1 MSLLANENVFD
12 DLFSFAGSVGRNGE
26 NDRSDVIKAQTLLA
40 DAGYLNLP
48 APGIP
53 TGWPGDGLTRAITS
67 LQKDNGLEADGLMLP
82 MTRGRVAANGVGET
96 LHLLQQNGG
105 HLKNRPAMTPQQV
118 DSYWQQPRSAEGE
131 TQVAQAGSVQ
141 TDAMPALPMPDMPP
155 PMPQQKPMPQSDF
168 MKVPDHKRDFFLKP
182 ANTGVWAD
190 SQSAIQ
196 QQLPGQ
202 ISQGTA
208 IGRIY
213 AEEGGRIRDPNGTA
227 VGGITETTL
236 QDMQG
241 KGLLPGLPKDVKPGD
256 LTPDQQVQ
264 VYRAYLDQGFRNVP
278 GGAKA
283 LEQLDPDLAHAV
295 ADAMFM
301 HGSSGGMKFVQQ
313 AIRDA
318 GVDPAIKADGGM
330 GAQSF
335 AALKK
340 ANDDPKLRDALQTA
354 IAERRLGAKEW
365 TAGEIDRISRTRP
378 GAWRR

>member
-1 MSLLANENVFD
+1 MSLLSNDNFIG
-12 DLFSFAGSVGRNGE
+12 DLFSFGGSVGRNGD

-40 DAGYLNLP
+40 DAGYLDLP

-67 LQKDNGLEADGLMLP
+67 LQKDHGLEADGLLLP
-82 MTRGRVAANGVGET
+82 MVQGRVATNGVGET
-96 LHLLQQNGG
+96 LHLLQQNGS
-105 HLKNRPAMTPQQV
+105 HLKRRPAMTPQQV
-118 DSYWQQPRSAEGE
+118 DSYWQTPRTAEGE
-131 TQVAQAGSVQ
+131 VQVAQADTVQ
-141 TDAMPALPMPDMPP
+141 TDAMPALPV
-155 PMPQQKPMPQSDF
+155 PQQKPMP
-168 MKVPDHKRDFFLKP
+168 MPDHKRDFFLRP
-182 ANTGVWAD
+182 DNTGAWPD
-190 SQSAIQ
+190 SQSAIR

-213 AEEGGRIRDPNGTA
+213 AEEGGLVRDPNGTA

-236 QDMQG
+236 QEMLG
-241 KGLLPGLPKDVKPGD
+241 KGLLPGLPKNAKPDD

-301 HGSSGGMKFVQQ
+301 HGSSGGMEFVQK
-313 AIRDA
+313 AIEET
-318 GVDPAIKADGGM
+318 GIDPKIKVDGGA
-330 GAQSF
+330 GPQTF

-340 ANDDPKLRDALQTA
+340 ANEDPKLRDALQSR
-354 IAERRLGAKEW
+354 IVELRLESKKWEP
-365 TAGEIDRISRTRP
+365 GEADRISRARP

>member
-1 MSLLANENVFD
+1 MSLLSKENFFD
-12 DLFSFAGSVGRNGE
+12 NLFSFGGSVGRNGD
-26 NDRSDVIKAQTLLA
+26 NGRDDVIKAQTLLA
-40 DAGYLNLP
+40 DAGYLDLP

-53 TGWPGDGLTRAITS
+53 TGWPGDGLTRAITN
-67 LQKDNGLEADGLMLP
+67 LQKDNGLEADGLLLP
-82 MTRGRVAANGVGET
+82 MVQGRVAQNGVGET
-96 LHLLQQNGG
+96 LHLLQQQSGS
-105 HLKNRPAMTPQQV
+105 HLKNRPALTPQQV
-118 DSYWQQPRSAEGE
+118 DDYWQQPRDAEDE
-131 TQVAQAGSVQ
+131 IQLAQANSVQ
-141 TDAMPALPMPDMPP
+141 TDALPQAPA
-155 PMPQQKPMPQSDF
+155 PMPQQKPMPQSEF
-168 MKVPDHKRDFFLKP
+168 MPVPGHKRDFFLKP
-182 ANTGVWAD
+182 ENKDVWTD

-196 QQLPGQ
+196 RQLPGQ
-202 ISQGTA
+202 PSQGTA

-213 AEEGGRIRDPNGTA
+213 AEEGGRVRDPNGTA

-264 VYRAYLDQGFRNVP
+264 VYRAYLDQGFRHV

-301 HGSSGGMKFVQQ
+301 HGSSGGMTFVQE
-313 AIRDA
+313 AIYDS
-318 GVDPAIKADGGM
+318 GIDPAIKADGGM
-330 GAQSF
+330 GPQSF

-340 ANDDPKLRDALQTA
+340 ASDDPKLRDALQTA
-354 IAERRLGAKEW
+354 IVESRLKAKEW
-365 TAGEIDRISRTRP
+365 TPGEIDRISRTRP

>member
-1 MSLLANENVFD
+1 MSLLSNENFFD
-12 DLFSFAGSVGRNGE
+12 NLFSFGGSVGHNGD
-26 NDRSDVIKAQTLLA
+26 NGRDDVIKAQTLLA
-40 DAGYLNLP
+40 DAGYLDLP

-67 LQKDNGLEADGLMLP
+67 LQKDNGLQADGLLLP
-82 MTRGRVAANGVGET
+82 MPQGRVGENGVGET
-96 LHLLQQNGG
+96 LHLLQQQSGS
-105 HLKNRPAMTPQQV
+105 HLRNRPALTPQQV
-118 DSYWQQPRSAEGE
+118 DSYWQQPRSVQDETRAAE
-131 TQVAQAGSVQ
+131 AQPV
-141 TDAMPALPMPDMPP
+141 LENLP
-155 PMPQQKPMPQSDF
+155 PMPQQKPMPL
-168 MKVPDHKRDFFLKP
+168 PGHKRDFFLKP
-182 ANTGVWAD
+182 ENRDVWTD

-202 ISQGTA
+202 TSQATA

-213 AEEGGRIRDPNGTA
+213 AEEGGKVRDPNGTA

-241 KGLLPGLPKDVKPGD
+241 KGLLPGLPKDAKPGD
-256 LTPDQQVQ
+256 LTPNQQVQ
-264 VYRAYLDQGFRNVP
+264 VYRAYLDQGFRHV

-301 HGSSGGMKFVQQ
+301 HGSSGGMKFVQE
-313 AIRDA
+313 AIHDS

-330 GAQSF
+330 GPQSF

-340 ANDDPKLRDALQTA
+340 ASDDPKLRDALQTA
-354 IAERRLGAKEW
+354 IVQSRLRAKEW
-365 TAGEIDRISRTRP
+365 TPGEIDRISRTRP
-378 GAWRR
+378 GTWKR